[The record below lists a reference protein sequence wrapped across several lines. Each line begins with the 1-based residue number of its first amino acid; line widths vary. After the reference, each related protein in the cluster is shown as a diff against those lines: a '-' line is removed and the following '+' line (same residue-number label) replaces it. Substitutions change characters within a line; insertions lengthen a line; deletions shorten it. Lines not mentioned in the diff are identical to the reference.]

1 MSDAGL
7 KTSSD
12 LKSAVR
18 ETLVVALNHA
28 IADSFALYLKTKNFH
43 WHVTGPHFRDYHLL
57 FDEQAS
63 QLFAMIDVLA
73 ERVRK
78 LGGITLRSVG
88 EVANLQR
95 IKDDNK
101 TTATHEMLWH
111 LLEDNKAF
119 VIALKKTHEIAAESG
134 DCATTSLLEN
144 YIDEGEQ
151 RVWFLSANLT
161 N

>member
-7 KTSSD
+7 KTPSN

-18 ETLVVALNHA
+18 ETLVAALNQT

-57 FDEQAS
+57 FDEQAT
-63 QLFAMIDVLA
+63 QLFAMVDVLA

-95 IKDDNK
+95 IKDDNH
-101 TTATHEMLWH
+101 TTATHEMLQH

-119 VIALKKTHEIAAESG
+119 VIALRKTHEIAADSG

-151 RVWFLSANLT
+151 RVWFLFASLAN
-161 N
+161 